1 MNTVKRIEEDQIF
14 NLRTHQIFSSDFQ
27 HVYNQCRTR
36 LISEGEKSLSTLKE
50 QLDILDQLAE
60 FPLGRFIIENKG
72 LNGYWTDF
80 TLRPPKNA
88 ATTPL
93 EKFYLERA
101 PSTLA
106 TRESF
111 YISQA
116 IMQENLKNGIKIASI
131 PCGVMANVLTL
142 DFSKIEKM
150 TLVGIDLDFEVLVYA
165 NKLAE
170 EQKLQNYLELF
181 QHDAW
186 KLESESEYDMV
197 SSHGLNL
204 YINNEEELI
213 SLYTKYCTA
222 LKPGGLYI
230 SSFLTPSPFDSA
242 DSPWDMTKVNE
253 EDLRYQRVIF
263 NDVTKVKWRNFCT
276 YDQVADQLIKA
287 GFTDIE
293 FILDSASIRPV
304 IVAKKD

>member
-1 MNTVKRIEEDQIF
+1 MNTVKRIEEDQIL

-60 FPLGRFIIENKG
+60 FPLGRFIIEHKG

-80 TLRPPKNA
+80 TLRPPKNSA
-88 ATTPL
+88 FTPL
-93 EKFYLERA
+93 EKFYLEKA
-101 PSTLA
+101 PSILA
-106 TRESF
+106 SRESF

-116 IMQENLKNGIKIASI
+116 IMQENLRNGITIASL

-142 DFSKIEKM
+142 DFSKIDKIR
-150 TLVGIDLDFEVLVYA
+150 LVGIDLDFEVLVYA
-165 NKLAE
+165 NQLAE
-170 EQKLQNYLELF
+170 ERKLQSHLELL

-186 KLESESEYDMV
+186 KLEIDSKYDMI

-204 YINNEEELI
+204 YLNDEEELI
-213 SLYTKYCTA
+213 SLYTKCCAA

-230 SSFLTPSPFDSA
+230 SSFLTPSPFDSKE
-242 DSPWDMTKVNE
+242 SPWDMTKVNE

-263 NDVTKVKWRNFCT
+263 SDVAKVKWRHFYN
-276 YDQVADQLIKA
+276 YDQVADQLTKA
-287 GFTDIE
+287 GFTAIE
-293 FILDSASIRPV
+293 FVPDSANIRPV

>member
-1 MNTVKRIEEDQIF
+1 MNTAKRIEENQIL
-14 NLRTHQIFSSDFQ
+14 NLRTHQVFSSDFQ

-36 LISEGEKSLSTLKE
+36 LINEGEKSLSTLKE

-80 TLRPPKNA
+80 TIRPPQKA
-88 ATTPL
+88 AFTPL
-93 EKFYLERA
+93 EKFYLEKA

-106 TRESF
+106 TREAF
-111 YISQA
+111 QISHA
-116 IMQENLKNGIKIASI
+116 IMQENLRNGITIASL
-131 PCGVMANVLTL
+131 PCGVMANILTL
-142 DFSKIEKM
+142 DFSEIKKIR
-150 TLVGIDLDFEVLVYA
+150 LVGIDLDFEVLVYA

-170 EQKLQNYLELF
+170 ERKLQSNLELL

-186 KLESESEYDMV
+186 KLEAESEYDMI

-204 YINNEEELI
+204 YLNNEEELI
-213 SLYTKYCTA
+213 SLYTKCCKA
-222 LKPGGLYI
+222 LKAGGLYV

-263 NDVTKVKWRNFCT
+263 NDVAKVKWRNFYT
-276 YDQVADQLIKA
+276 YDQIADQLTKA
-287 GFTDIE
+287 GFSDIE
-293 FILDSASIRPV
+293 FVPDSARIRPV
-304 IVAKKD
+304 IVARKS